1 MKITSYKTKLWIG
14 KLTRIFS
21 PPMRCD
27 PSQNNTPVKRTK
39 IFTRNFQVVCTDTVS
54 IRRWAAF
61 PSETRNIST
70 PPIYLQEKSEYH
82 CCRLLFSFFLLFFF
96 AAKTRRLAKAVDAR
110 TETMTQTRSLINVSW
125 HFWMACSRLPPMY
138 SVTVQHCTSQL
149 TLDTVWMYF
158 IFSTHTSI
166 CLRQQPDLLTVK
178 HQWFLFLLSD
188 PCPLTTTSNSC
199 YHLDNLHFGVCVN

>member
-1 MKITSYKTKLWIG
+1 MTHLKTIHRLKE
-14 KLTRIFS
+14 R
-21 PPMRCD
+21 
-27 PSQNNTPVKRTK
+27 N
-39 IFTRNFQVVCTDTVS
+39 IFTRNVQGIRTDTVS

-61 PSETRNIST
+61 PLETRNIST
-70 PPIYLQEKSEYH
+70 PPIYLQEKSEYP
-82 CCRLLFSFFLLFFF
+82 CCRLLFSFFLFFF
-96 AAKTRRLAKAVDAR
+96 AAKTRWLAKACF
-110 TETMTQTRSLINVSW
+110 LINVSW

-138 SVTVQHCTSQL
+138 SVTGQHCTSQL